1 VAQRSV
7 HEAPTGLLSRH
18 DLPPNG
24 VKAQVE
30 FFQEGGPPG
39 CWKIPTPPFSLVFG
53 RGELHKPRSTGERES
68 LEPQQ
73 GEAFAACVGVVAGDE
88 TPVEITMRGPNGSV
102 QRATQ
107 VAGGTEV
114 PWYTDF
120 SDDAPLGRYSV
131 EARQGARR
139 IVRELTL
146 RAPSQPE
153 YHTETVSKGDEEDIV
168 LLGLDPYESAR
179 IAFYEGVP
187 NGEGVMP
194 RARYVTSVSMN
205 VGADG
210 KGVYRFNFG
219 RQRPTVCHFYVAK
232 VEVRGRWLEDLYNT
246 ISEFTPPCE

>member
-1 VAQRSV
+1 M
-7 HEAPTGLLSRH
+7 EAPAGLLDRH

-53 RGELHKPRSTGERES
+53 RGELHQVHSTTERES
-68 LEPQQ
+68 REPQQ
-73 GEAFAACVGVVAGDE
+73 GETFAACVGIVAGHE
-88 TPVEITMRGPNGSV
+88 TPVEITMRGPGGST
-102 QRATQ
+102 QRATR

-114 PWYTDF
+114 PWYTSF

-139 IVRELTL
+139 IIREFTL

-153 YHTETVSKGDEEDIV
+153 YHVETTLYGRREDIA
-168 LLGLDPYESAR
+168 LLGLKPYEVAR
-179 IAFYEGVP
+179 IALYEGIP
-187 NGEGVMP
+187 SGEGVMP
-194 RARYVTSVSMN
+194 RARYVTSISMH

-210 KGVYRFNFG
+210 KGIYRFDFG
-219 RQRPTVCHFYVAK
+219 RRRSTVCRFYVAK
-232 VEVRGRWLEDLYNT
+232 VEVRGRWLDDLYNT